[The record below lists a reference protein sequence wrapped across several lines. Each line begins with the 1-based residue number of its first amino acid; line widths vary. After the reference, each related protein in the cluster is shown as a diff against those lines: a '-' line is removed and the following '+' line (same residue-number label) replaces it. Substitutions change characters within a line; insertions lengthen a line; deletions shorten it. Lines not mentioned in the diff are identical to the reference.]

1 MLIPSVARL
10 VSILMIAILPMAT
23 VLADVQGAMA
33 YVQGKAKVNG
43 RTLASSA
50 AIFPG
55 DAIQTAAGSTVSLVA
70 KGSSVLVPEASSVTY
85 REKEVLVTSGRVQ
98 VRTAGDMS
106 ARVAAF
112 SVAPAS
118 GKPVMFEVARHGSE
132 VRISAML
139 GALTITD
146 GKATTLLESGQTI
159 TLAANGTP
167 TGPKSS
173 IGADAALIIMVFA
186 AIAAG
191 VAVGVANAV
200 DDESPSS
207 P

>member
-1 MLIPSVARL
+1 MLNLSVARL
-10 VSILMIAILPMAT
+10 VSILIIVTLPVAT

-43 RTLASSA
+43 RTLTNSA

-55 DAIQTAAGSTVSLVA
+55 DAIQTAAGSTVSLVS
-70 KGSSVLVPEASSVTY
+70 KGSSVLVPEGSSVTY
-85 REKEVLVTSGRVQ
+85 REKEIILMSGSTQ

-106 ARVAAF
+106 ARVATF

-118 GKPVMFEVARHGSE
+118 GKPAMFELARRGSE
-132 VRISAML
+132 VRISAVSGTL
-139 GALTITD
+139 SISD

-167 TGPKSS
+167 SGPKSKLT
-173 IGADAALIIMVFA
+173 GDQGLIIAVFA
-186 AIAAG
+186 AITAG
-191 VAVGVANAV
+191 VVVGVVNALAS
-200 DDESPSS
+200 DDSP
-207 P
+207 